1 MKGIAH
7 GVLFIVL
14 SAFVVHAQVTR
25 KEIIT
30 PDGTIEHIFFSGG
43 EERARQT
50 LDDRGNILHTIGA
63 IPDGVVKGYY
73 ESGNLEYECT
83 YRDNKLEG
91 TVTVYYES
99 GKVMQEWHYKDNKRN
114 GISNWYY
121 ESGGLMRQFDY
132 RDDKL
137 DGVSRKFYENGVL
150 WSTKTYREGKFIAR
164 KEYDKNGK
172 LQTEWH
178 YQIEK
183 KEGHYE
189 KRSCEGK
196 GQ

>member
-7 GVLFIVL
+7 GILFIVL
-14 SAFVVHAQVTR
+14 SAVVVHAQVTR
-25 KEIIT
+25 KEMIA
-30 PDGTIEHIFFSGG
+30 PDGTVEHIFFSGG
-43 EERARQT
+43 KERARQT
-50 LDDRGNILHTIGA
+50 LDDSGNILQTIGT

-73 ESGNLEYECT
+73 ESGTVEYACT

-99 GKVMQEWHYKDNKRN
+99 GKVMDNKRN
-114 GISNWYY
+114 GITNWYY

-132 RDDKL
+132 KDGKL
-137 DGVSRKFYENGVL
+137 DGVSKKFYENGVL
-150 WSTKTYREGKFIAR
+150 WSTKTYRDGKFIAR

-178 YQIEK
+178 YPIEK
-183 KEGHYE
+183 QEGHYE
-189 KRSCEGK
+189 KRPYEGK